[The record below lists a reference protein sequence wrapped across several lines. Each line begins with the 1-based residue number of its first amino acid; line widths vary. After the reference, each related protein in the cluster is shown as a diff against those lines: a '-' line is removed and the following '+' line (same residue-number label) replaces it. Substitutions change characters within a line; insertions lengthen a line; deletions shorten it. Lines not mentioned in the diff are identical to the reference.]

1 MERPMKKINY
11 QEMYPVY
18 VKEVAKADSNL
29 DNVDAMCQ
37 FFIDK
42 VNTHPI
48 AKYIGLFDHYAHT
61 KNLEAGEIAEH
72 IKDAKNIVFC
82 FGAKLPDPKML
93 AVRPRSIGVCETDT
107 HFVISFM
114 EAPNLAL
121 TKIMIDWV
129 EELFNQ

>member
-1 MERPMKKINY
+1 MRGSIN
-11 QEMYPVY
+11 M
-18 VKEVAKADSNL
+18 AKDAETLTMDYAENVILDHCSISWGRW
-29 DNVDAMCQ
+29 DNV
-37 FFIDK
+37 
-42 VNTHPI
+42 
-48 AKYIGLFDHYAHT
+48 
-61 KNLEAGEIAEH
+61 H